1 MNTPTHTAATETNP
15 GGIQRINLDDC
26 PELSPDLIH
35 AELFDR
41 LDGYGLTDEAR
52 DDAAHLALHA
62 LASQVAAISGCLYW
76 LPTARRLGVAPHA
89 HAEAVRA
96 SLVGFVT
103 TPPASV
109 LSDSAARVTVPA

>member
-1 MNTPTHTAATETNP
+1 MNATTHDAAPETTP
-15 GGIQRINLDDC
+15 GGIQRIDLDDC
-26 PELSPDLIH
+26 PELSPDLLH

-52 DDAAHLALHA
+52 DDAAHLALHT
-62 LASQVAAISGCLYW
+62 LASQVAAVAGCLYW

-89 HAEAVRA
+89 HAAAVRA

-103 TPPASV
+103 TPPVSV
-109 LSDSAARVTVPA
+109 LSDSAARVVVPA